1 MAELG
6 IALDDI
12 VEISDFSN
20 TTMLTLA
27 ARLDVSTSFG
37 EIIAREIELD
47 ELWRRVD
54 TGRKDAADAPG
65 ADQERQV
72 LEIIFALVWQAH
84 DLTGEGQ
91 PAAAAA
97 RLREATGLRAAIG
110 SGAHEGN

>member
-1 MAELG
+1 VVEVG

-20 TTMLTLA
+20 TTILA
-27 ARLDVSTSFG
+27 LATRLDASTSFG

-65 ADQERQV
+65 ADEERQV
-72 LEIIFALVWQAH
+72 LETIFALVWQAH
-84 DLTGEGQ
+84 DLTGDGQ

-97 RLREATGLRAAIG
+97 RLREATAQRTDIE